1 METQVPP
8 PSSLALLA
16 DVASMQK
23 GRKRTQL
30 LAGRVSSQSDET
42 AQDRDPQTQPQNAY
56 HGVKQ
61 VSLILHLEYVLWYFL
76 LWDHKSNAWSL

>member
-16 DVASMQK
+16 DVASVER
-23 GRKRTQL
+23 GGKRGAQL

-61 VSLILHLEYVLWYFL
+61 VSLILHLEYVL
-76 LWDHKSNAWSL
+76 